1 MTKEYFFSPTS
12 KLECELDDDFDT
24 FAENKS
30 IRYLVSNVR
39 STNAEIYAP
48 EINFYFEKSED
59 EIREKM
65 QNIKRLYDVRSTVF
79 DYGQDIELSTE
90 VGQRALI
97 VSNETQSD
105 LSEELGAY
113 GFTSKFIDPIHVKEV
128 HGCIGKLRVTAE
140 IDGKIGVLEAD
151 QIIWFGAPRSIMGRR
166 GIYDPEVLGRNKTV
180 EEVQSNSGIYSFKNS
195 IKYNHSLCQY
205 HHRRQEVCGRCADIC
220 PTIGISRN
228 STDKQ
233 LEISDIDCIG
243 CGRCV
248 SVCPAGAL
256 DYAQI
261 PRASFTTLCS
271 FYKKR
276 KH

>member
-205 HHRRQEVCGRCADIC
+205 HHRKSVEDVPTSVQPSEFPETVLISSWKYPTLTALAVAD
-220 PTIGISRN
+220 
-228 STDKQ
+228 
-233 LEISDIDCIG
+233 
-243 CGRCV
+243 V
-248 SVCPAGAL
+248 SVSVPPAPWIMPRFHEPHLRLSAL
-256 DYAQI
+256 FI
-261 PRASFTTLCS
+261 
-271 FYKKR
+271 KR
-276 KH
+276 E